1 MSGGGVTYYLEQAR
15 QKSNARM
22 IIIDPRYTD
31 TGAGREDEWIP
42 IRPYRCGAGQW
53 SGICLNHREHGRSA
67 VPDKYCVG
75 YDEKPCLPA
84 RRKTVTTKP
93 IFWAVVKT
101 VLRRRRSGRRKLPVS
116 RRIALL
122 LAREIGSAKP
132 AYICRGWGHSVML
145 MEKSPRAPS
154 RCWRS

>member
-42 IRPYRCGAGQW
+42 IRPGTDAALVNGLAYVLITENMVDQPF
-53 SGICLNHREHGRSA
+53 L
-67 VPDKYCVG
+67 DKYCVG
-75 YDEKPCLPA
+75 YDEKTLPA
-84 RRKTVTTKP
+84 SAPKNGHYKAY
-93 IFWAVVKT
+93 ILGQVKT
-101 VLRRRRSGRRKLPVS
+101 VLRRRRSGRRKLPVF

-122 LAREIGSAKP
+122 SWR
-132 AYICRGWGHSVML
+132 
-145 MEKSPRAPS
+145 EKSAALNPPIFARVGATAS
-154 RCWRS
+154 C